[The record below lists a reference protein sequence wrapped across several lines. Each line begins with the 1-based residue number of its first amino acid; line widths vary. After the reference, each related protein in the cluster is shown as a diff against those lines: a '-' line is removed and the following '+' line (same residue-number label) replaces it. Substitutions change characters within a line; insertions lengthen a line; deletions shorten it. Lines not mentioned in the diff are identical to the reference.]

1 MGVVWWISVAA
12 EILMVQ
18 GVGVIIGAEFE
29 SFPRGQ
35 DCSPSAENLQYI
47 LVAGTTSAVC
57 S

>member
-1 MGVVWWISVAA
+1 MSVVWWISAAA

-18 GVGVIIGAEFE
+18 GVGVAIGALSHFLEDMIALHIC
-29 SFPRGQ
+29 RRYW
-35 DCSPSAENLQYI
+35 YI